1 MAYLLDTHALLW
13 WLGDDERLP
22 PRARELLG
30 SPDEEVY
37 VSAAS
42 GWEIAIKKALGK
54 LRAPDNLAA
63 IIEDEGLQ
71 HLSIRFSHAE
81 RAGALPPIHRDPFDR
96 MLVAQALAEGI
107 PLISGDGRLADYA
120 ACGLVLVQSR

>member
-1 MAYLLDTHALLW
+1 M
-13 WLGDDERLP
+13 
-22 PRARELLG
+22 
-30 SPDEEVY
+30 
-37 VSAAS
+37 SAS
-42 GWEIAIKKALGK
+42 VWEISIKKALGK

-96 MLVAQALAEGI
+96 MLVAQCKVEGLTLVTGDPTI
-107 PLISGDGRLADYA
+107 PRYKVKTLWD
-120 ACGLVLVQSR
+120 